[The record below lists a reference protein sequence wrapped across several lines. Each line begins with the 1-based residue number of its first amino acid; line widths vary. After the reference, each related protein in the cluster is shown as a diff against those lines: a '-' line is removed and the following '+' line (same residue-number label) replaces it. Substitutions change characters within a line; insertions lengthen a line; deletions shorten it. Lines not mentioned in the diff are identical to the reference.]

1 MSYMSY
7 GQARERQRLIELL
20 SAQKP
25 NVADNIKAIA
35 NALVARGIDRQ
46 ASQGGNAASNSEMA
60 QNIPS
65 DAPAP
70 PAIGQQGQPNAP
82 RQSPPSPGLVP
93 RTIMHNGD
101 AQYLPPAQY
110 EDSPNA
116 YWDAQRMGDG
126 QGKSF
131 YDVGG
136 EYYPMPGTPP
146 SMGMQDAPQVAP
158 QQNQMPYDRKGPIAP
173 APIDPNFDGRELL
186 MPDRASLQPQ
196 NSFQPGAEYRTADMS
211 GIKPNGTGET
221 NTLNAAARSFQ
232 GLMKSL
238 HDYENF
244 FNADNNQDGQPDGS
258 TAWPGARKDELS
270 VRHRDLQMQMK
281 ELYNLGVLNGPDLDL
296 MNQILLDPTSITGN
310 VMDLMG
316 GEKDMEKRIPA
327 NIQQVRQLM
336 INRSTP
342 ALQQLGIDPQSLMPS
357 EEDDA
362 AFLRRLGLN

>member
-1 MSYMSY
+1 MSYNP
-7 GQARERQRLIELL
+7 ANQRMIELL
-20 SAQKP
+20 SAQRP
-25 NVADNIKAIA
+25 QVGEGIQAIA
-35 NALVARGIDRQ
+35 KALVARGLDRQ
-46 ASQGGNAASNSEMA
+46 QA
-60 QNIPS
+60 QQPPINP
-65 DAPAP
+65 PTPPQAP
-70 PAIGQQGQPNAP
+70 PQ
-82 RQSPPSPGLVP
+82 
-93 RTIMHNGD
+93 T
-101 AQYLPPAQY
+101 
-110 EDSPNA
+110 
-116 YWDAQRMGDG
+116 
-126 QGKSF
+126 
-131 YDVGG
+131 
-136 EYYPMPGTPP
+136 
-146 SMGMQDAPQVAP
+146 
-158 QQNQMPYDRKGPIAP
+158 PYDRKGPIAP
-173 APIDPNFDGRELL
+173 ELIDPNFDGRELL
-186 MPDRASLQPQ
+186 MPENPGA
-196 NSFQPGAEYRTADMS
+196 SFQPGAEYQTADMS
-211 GIKPNGTGET
+211 SIKPSGTGET

-238 HDYENF
+238 QDYETF
-244 FNADNNQDGQPDGS
+244 FNADNNLDGQPDGS